1 MHQVWV
7 LGAPFFRAARAITFE
22 RASRTVSVGV
32 ASATDPALDT
42 PPLEAAPGH
51 DAPAAPAGIARVRV
65 VEVPFGPEDAHGAL
79 EEPATGDGG
88 IEAEQL
94 EKNSLE
100 ASSLADAAAA
110 LGMADGSGGLRG
122 PHGAHGHGAHG
133 AQPAGALLPGEV
145 SGLDDL

>member
-51 DAPAAPAGIARVRV
+51 DAPAVPAGIARVHV
-65 VEVPFGPEDAHGAL
+65 VEVPFGPEDADGAV

-88 IEAEQL
+88 IEQL
-94 EKNSLE
+94 EKKSLE
-100 ASSLADAAAA
+100 ATSLADAAAA
-110 LGMADGSGGLRG
+110 LGMADGSGGLHG
-122 PHGAHGHGAHG
+122 LHGAHGRGAHG
-133 AQPAGALLPGEV
+133 AQPAAGALLPGEV